1 MSSADGSGPATTS
14 VPVELPPG
22 RAYLS
27 LGEVLDVLKEQFP
40 DVTIAKIRFFEAQGL
55 LVPERTPSGYRKF
68 FPVDIERIRV
78 ILADQQERYVPL
90 NAARAVVQQATLA
103 EPASRSAVSA
113 PGGGDGRRSNVLVD
127 HGDGADVGDQEQEE
141 DYEGVDLG
149 SDRHPALRG
158 RRQVG
163 PPTPSRRPVS
173 ETRGNAAPSA
183 SAPAAPLA
191 GSRANVAPIRR
202 SPPSLPSDPTER
214 ISSGSFGS
222 PGSVSMDPPLVAEA
236 ASYSSAELLA
246 SSGASEVLFDDA
258 VKQGFL
264 RGRAVLGETEFD
276 DDDRR
281 LLEALVTLGG
291 SGLDPRHVRV
301 FMHAAQREADLYV
314 QATLPLLRRRP
325 QLGVS
330 VDEPFRRFG
339 DLEAAGATLRGV
351 VVRRALR
358 AAIDGAPGPTT
369 AGG

>member
-1 MSSADGSGPATTS
+1 MTPADGSGPATTS
-14 VPVELPPG
+14 AAVELPPG

-68 FPVDIERIRV
+68 FPADIERIRV

-103 EPASRSAVSA
+103 DAVPHGAVTA
-113 PGGGDGRRSNVLVD
+113 PV
-127 HGDGADVGDQEQEE
+127 VGDRRGSQRFVDYLDGSEVGDHDPEE
-141 DYEGVDLG
+141 NYEGVDLG
-149 SDRHPALRG
+149 ADRHPALRG
-158 RRQVG
+158 RRQAG
-163 PPTPSRRPVS
+163 PPTPSRRSVT
-173 ETRGNAAPSA
+173 ETRGGASPSSVSAA
-183 SAPAAPLA
+183 AA
-191 GSRANVAPIRR
+191 RANVAPLRR
-202 SPPSLPSDPTER
+202 SPPSATPDPGER
-214 ISSGSFGS
+214 NA
-222 PGSVSMDPPLVAEA
+222 PGSTGVPTPVAADHPIVAEA
-236 ASYSSAELLA
+236 ASYSRAELLA
-246 SSGASEVLFDDA
+246 STGASDALLDDA

-281 LLEALVTLGG
+281 LLEALVTMGG

>member
-1 MSSADGSGPATTS
+1 
-14 VPVELPPG
+14 
-22 RAYLS
+22 
-27 LGEVLDVLKEQFP
+27 
-40 DVTIAKIRFFEAQGL
+40 
-55 LVPERTPSGYRKF
+55 
-68 FPVDIERIRV
+68 
-78 ILADQQERYVPL
+78 
-90 NAARAVVQQATLA
+90 
-103 EPASRSAVSA
+103 
-113 PGGGDGRRSNVLVD
+113 
-127 HGDGADVGDQEQEE
+127 
-141 DYEGVDLG
+141 
-149 SDRHPALRG
+149 
-158 RRQVG
+158 
-163 PPTPSRRPVS
+163 
-173 ETRGNAAPSA
+173 
-183 SAPAAPLA
+183 
-191 GSRANVAPIRR
+191 
-202 SPPSLPSDPTER
+202 
-214 ISSGSFGS
+214 
-222 PGSVSMDPPLVAEA
+222 MDPPLVAEA